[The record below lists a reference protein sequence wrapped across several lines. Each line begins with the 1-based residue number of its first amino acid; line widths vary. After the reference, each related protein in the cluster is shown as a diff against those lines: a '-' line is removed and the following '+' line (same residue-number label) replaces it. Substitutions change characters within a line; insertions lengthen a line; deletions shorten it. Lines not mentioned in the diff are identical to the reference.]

1 MKCLNKKGKYMSS
14 NDNQS
19 TKTYIV
25 RDEQGEEFLLPK
37 YAAIFRILMDDK
49 DTIRDVLNS
58 LLQLDPD
65 HGIVDLEYEFEKPI
79 DIFMPENDPARL
91 DVWVRTK
98 DNRYL
103 NVEMQNKVHSFFF
116 DRMHLYNS
124 YLTLRGKY
132 EYNRSPYFQGLSEQD
147 RKYRYYEL
155 PETVSIWLCNS
166 SILQSKDI
174 YKDVWTT
181 YSDYEVKSGN
191 ALPISRKNR
200 YIVVDLPNFLRL
212 RKGVK
217 TREDFWLRLISRGPL
232 QVPET
237 EDPIFVNARERL
249 RVSRMKPELLKALEA
264 NMFDHHEYEAI
275 EAEAFLKG
283 QASGM
288 VAGIEKG
295 TLQER
300 EKNDAVNAARDS
312 KRADFLRSQNVPDSV
327 IAAMLAMK

>member
-1 MKCLNKKGKYMSS
+1 MS
-14 NDNQS
+14 NNANQS
-19 TKTYIV
+19 TKKYIV
-25 RDEQGEEFLLPK
+25 RNEQGEEFLLPK

-58 LLQLDPD
+58 LLQLDHD
-65 HGIVDLEYEFEKPI
+65 HEIVDLEYEFEKPI

-91 DVWVRTK
+91 DVWVHTK

-103 NVEMQNKVHSFFF
+103 NIEMQNKVHSFFF
-116 DRMHLYNS
+116 DRMQLYNS

-132 EYNRSPYFQGLSEQD
+132 EFNRSPYFQGLSEED

-155 PETVSIWLCNS
+155 PETVSIWLCND
-166 SILQSKDI
+166 SILRSKDI
-174 YKDVWTT
+174 YKDVWST
-181 YSDYEVKSGN
+181 YSEYEVKSGN

-264 NMFDHHEYEAI
+264 NMFDHHENEAL

-283 QASGM
+283 QAKGM
-288 VAGIEKG
+288 EKG
-295 TLQER
+295 ARQER
-300 EKNDAVNAARDS
+300 EKNDADNAARDS
-312 KRADFLRSQNVPDSV
+312 KRAEFFRSKGVPEDIISEGF
-327 IAAMLAMK
+327 ALK

>member
-1 MKCLNKKGKYMSS
+1 MYN
-14 NDNQS
+14 NANQS
-19 TKTYIV
+19 TKKYIV
-25 RDEQGEEFLLPK
+25 RNEQGEEFLLPK

-103 NVEMQNKVHSFFF
+103 NIEMQNKVHSFFF
-116 DRMHLYNS
+116 DRMQLYNS

-132 EYNRSPYFQGLSEQD
+132 EFNRSPYFQGLSEED

-155 PETVSIWLCNS
+155 PETVSIWLCNDS
-166 SILQSKDI
+166 VLRSKDI
-174 YKDVWTT
+174 YKDVWST
-181 YSDYEVKSGN
+181 YSEYEVKSGN
-191 ALPISRKNR
+191 AHPISRKNR
-200 YIVVDLPNFLRL
+200 YIVVDLPNFLLL

-264 NMFDHHEYEAI
+264 NMFDRHEYEAL

-283 QASGM
+283 QASG
-288 VAGIEKG
+288 VEKG
-295 TLQER
+295 ALQER
-300 EKNDAVNAARDS
+300 KKNDAE
-312 KRADFLRSQNVPDSV
+312 KLKIADFFRSKGVPEDIVSEGFG
-327 IAAMLAMK
+327 LK

>member
-1 MKCLNKKGKYMSS
+1 MPKENVS
-14 NDNQS
+14 QS
-19 TKTYIV
+19 TKKYIV
-25 RDEQGEEFLLPK
+25 TNERGEEFLLPK
-37 YAAIFRILMDDK
+37 YAATFRILMDDK

-58 LLQLDPD
+58 LLQLD
-65 HGIVDLEYEFEKPI
+65 HEREITELEYEFEKPI

-91 DVWVRTK
+91 DVWVHTR

-103 NVEMQNKVHSFFF
+103 NIEMQNKVHSFFY
-116 DRMHLYNS
+116 DRMQLYNS

-132 EYNRSPYFQGLSEQD
+132 EFNRSPYFLGLSDEE

-155 PETVSIWLCNS
+155 PETVSIWLCNE
-166 SILQSKDI
+166 SILKSKDI
-174 YKDVWTT
+174 YKDVWST
-181 YSDYEVKSGN
+181 YSEHDVESGN

-200 YIVVDLPNFLRL
+200 YIIVDLPNFVKL

-237 EDPIFVNARERL
+237 EDPIFANALDRL
-249 RVSRMKPELLKALEA
+249 RVSRVSPELLKALEA

-283 QASGM
+283 QANG
-288 VAGIEKG
+288 VQ
-295 TLQER
+295 QER
-300 EKNDAVNAARDS
+300 EKNDAECAARDS
-312 KRADFLRSQNVPDSV
+312 KRADYLRSQNVPDSV
-327 IAAMLAMK
+327 ISTMLSLK

>member
-1 MKCLNKKGKYMSS
+1 MYN
-14 NDNQS
+14 NANQS
-19 TKTYIV
+19 TKKYIV
-25 RDEQGEEFLLPK
+25 RNEQGEEFLLPK

-98 DNRYL
+98 DDRYL
-103 NVEMQNKVHSFFF
+103 NIEMQNKVHSFFF
-116 DRMHLYNS
+116 DRMQLYNS

-132 EYNRSPYFQGLSEQD
+132 EFNRSPYFQGLSEED

-155 PETVSIWLCNS
+155 PETVSIWLCNDS
-166 SILQSKDI
+166 VLRSKDI
-174 YKDVWTT
+174 YKDVWST
-181 YSDYEVKSGN
+181 YSEYEVKSGN
-191 ALPISRKNR
+191 AHPISRKNR
-200 YIVVDLPNFLRL
+200 YIVVDLPNFLLL

-264 NMFDHHEYEAI
+264 NMFDRHEYEAL

-283 QASGM
+283 QARGRDS
-288 VAGIEKG
+288 
-295 TLQER
+295 ER
-300 EKNDAVNAARDS
+300 KKNDAE
-312 KRADFLRSQNVPDSV
+312 KLKIADFFRSKGVPENIVSEGFG
-327 IAAMLAMK
+327 LK

>member
-1 MKCLNKKGKYMSS
+1 VQYLKKGKLMY
-14 NDNQS
+14 NNANQS
-19 TKTYIV
+19 TKKYIV
-25 RDEQGEEFLLPK
+25 RNEQGEEFLLPK

-65 HGIVDLEYEFEKPI
+65 YGIVDLEYEFEKPI

-103 NVEMQNKVHSFFF
+103 NIEMQNKVHSFFF
-116 DRMHLYNS
+116 DRMQLYNS

-132 EYNRSPYFQGLSEQD
+132 EFNRSPYFQGLSEED

-155 PETVSIWLCNS
+155 PETVSIWLCNDS
-166 SILQSKDI
+166 VLRSKDI
-174 YKDVWTT
+174 YKDVWST
-181 YSDYEVKSGN
+181 YSEYEVKSGN
-191 ALPISRKNR
+191 AHPISRKNR
-200 YIVVDLPNFLRL
+200 YIVVDLPNFLLL

-237 EDPIFVNARERL
+237 EDPIFANARERL

-264 NMFDHHEYEAI
+264 SMFDHHEYEAL

-283 QASGM
+283 QA
-288 VAGIEKG
+288 KG
-295 TLQER
+295 KDSER
-300 EKNDAVNAARDS
+300 KKNDAE
-312 KRADFLRSQNVPDSV
+312 KLKIADFFRSKGVPEDIVSEGFG
-327 IAAMLAMK
+327 LK